1 MDNQAKRGAAYEWGM
16 EAEQI
21 AADYLLARGYVIRER
36 RWRCGASK
44 KEIDIIAEKD
54 AVMVFVEVKART
66 CADTDPAEAVDAR
79 KIRFLT
85 QAADNYLAELPY
97 DYSYRFDIIGITG
110 TAVQHGIEHIEDA
123 FLPPL
128 TTR

>member
-1 MDNQAKRGAAYEWGM
+1 MDKQAKRGAAYEWGM

-54 AVMVFVEVKART
+54 AVMVFVEVKAPH
-66 CADTDPAEAVDAR
+66 AP
-79 KIRFLT
+79 I
-85 QAADNYLAELPY
+85 P
-97 DYSYRFDIIGITG
+97 
-110 TAVQHGIEHIEDA
+110 
-123 FLPPL
+123 
-128 TTR
+128 TRLRLWMHVKYGF

>member
-1 MDNQAKRGAAYEWGM
+1 MDKQAKRGAAYEWGM

-54 AVMVFVEVKART
+54 AVMVFVEVKAHMR
-66 CADTDPAEAVDAR
+66 R
-79 KIRFLT
+79 
-85 QAADNYLAELPY
+85 
-97 DYSYRFDIIGITG
+97 YRPG
-110 TAVQHGIEHIEDA
+110 
-123 FLPPL
+123 
-128 TTR
+128 

>member
-1 MDNQAKRGAAYEWGM
+1 MDKQAKRGAAYEWGM

-44 KEIDIIAEKD
+44 KEID
-54 AVMVFVEVKART
+54 MVFVEVKART
-66 CADTDPAEAVDAR
+66 CADTAPAEAVDAR